1 MKTMKKWIF
10 NMTLAALALPF
21 LIGGCAKKEEPVP
34 TVLVINSV
42 PDKAAVILSRTGK
55 EIGKTPYQA
64 KAGNAGNYL
73 LEVRAPGYE
82 SAWLNLNLEKGSRT
96 ERSVKLKPLTGKVMI
111 VTEPAGARVTI
122 KGELKGLTPLI
133 LQDLPLGTYEAMLDK
148 SGFEPKPVAWKIAGP
163 RPIEVAIPMASNIG
177 VLVVKSN
184 PSRAAVY
191 INDKLVGHTE
201 YRTNLEEGQY
211 NLKISSPGYAEIN
224 RNVIV
229 TKNKELE
236 ENVQMAELPGS
247 LEVISKPDK
256 AEVKIDDKTH
266 GVTPLKLDTLK
277 AGKYTVTISKDGYD
291 TATREVEIARGGKQL
306 IELDM
311 TRNTSGIDLVVN
323 PPGVTVYMNG
333 KVIGVTEK
341 GEGEYLSKTISLR
354 DLNAGEYT
362 LIFAHKRA
370 RPDRITQ
377 KVTLRKGEITRV
389 PTVTMWVAN
398 AELKIKGS
406 RSEMVQISSEDA
418 TYIYYSPEQGVRV
431 RLERSKIEYVKKLED
446 PGDDAQ

>member
-1 MKTMKKWIF
+1 MKTMRKWIF
-10 NMTLAALALPF
+10 NMTLAALALPL
-21 LIGGCAKKEEPVP
+21 LICGCAKKEEPVQ
-34 TVLVINSV
+34 TILVINSV
-42 PDKAAVILSRTGK
+42 PDKAAVILSKTNK
-55 EIGKTPYQA
+55 EIGKTPFQIPVRDP
-64 KAGNAGNYL
+64 GNYL
-73 LEVRAPGYE
+73 FEVRAAGYE

-96 ERSVKLKPLTGKVMI
+96 ERTVTLKPLTGKVMI

-122 KGELKGLTPLI
+122 KGELKGVTPLI

-148 SGFEPKPVAWKIAGP
+148 SGFEPKPVSWKVAGP
-163 RPIEVAIPMASNIG
+163 RPVEVAVPMASNIG
-177 VLVVKSN
+177 VLVVKSE

-201 YRTNLEEGQY
+201 YRTNLEEGAY

-229 TKNKELE
+229 TKNTEHE
-236 ENVQMAELPGS
+236 ENIPMVELAGS

-256 AEVKIDDKTH
+256 AEVKIDDKTQ
-266 GVTPLKLDTLK
+266 GLTPLKIDSIK
-277 AGKYTVTISKDGYD
+277 AGNYTVTISKDGYD
-291 TATREVEIARGGKQL
+291 TVTREVEIARGGKQL
-306 IELDM
+306 VELDM

-341 GEGEYLSKTISLR
+341 GESEYLSKTISLR

-377 KVTLRKGEITRV
+377 KVVLKKGEITRV
-389 PTVTMWVAN
+389 AAVTMWVAN

-406 RSEMVQISSEDA
+406 RSEMVQINSEDA
-418 TYIYYSPEQGVRV
+418 AYIYYSPEQGVRV
-431 RLERSKIEYVKKLED
+431 RLERSKIEYIKKLED
-446 PGDDAQ
+446 SGDDAQ